1 MCSRKNCSEV
11 LKLQRKRFG
20 INSFI
25 SGRKWLIKTVRR
37 NSKVDFTSGFNK
49 HFQRLMNEFFPKR
62 FVRQFNISVLTF
74 FYKHFLYS
82 VNIRKT
88 QSAPQHSQLRR
99 PVSPHSNKKV
109 FVTKATFAHSDTDSI
124 ILLIHFSFHT
134 CTYYPK

>member
-1 MCSRKNCSEV
+1 MV
-11 LKLQRKRFG
+11 D
-20 INSFI
+20 
-25 SGRKWLIKTVRR
+25 KTVRR
-37 NSKVDFTSGFNK
+37 NSKVDLTSGFNK

-62 FVRQFNISVLTF
+62 FVRHFNISVLTF

-134 CTYYPK
+134 CTYYPKKENTRQSWILDSTSWIADSNC